1 MEAPAK
7 EGEKEQ
13 EAEDKCEVTEAKRRE
28 SLKDLRELK
37 NMSEDAGWSSK
48 MGSGDQ
54 PMGFSHMA
62 GKGDLQRAA
71 AGGRTRNFQ
80 STASWLCGGPEQG
93 SGEGGSLGEPCGW
106 LRVAG
111 IRFRPVL

>member
-1 MEAPAK
+1 
-7 EGEKEQ
+7 
-13 EAEDKCEVTEAKRRE
+13 
-28 SLKDLRELK
+28 
-37 NMSEDAGWSSK
+37 MSEDAGWSSK

-80 STASWLCGGPEQG
+80 STASGYVGPEQG
-93 SGEGGSLGEPCGW
+93 KGEGAAWGSPW
-106 LRVAG
+106 VAEG
-111 IRFRPVL
+111 GRWD

>member
-80 STASWLCGGPEQG
+80 STASWLCGGHSRAAVKAAAWG
-93 SGEGGSLGEPCGW
+93 SPVGG
-106 LRVAG
+106 
-111 IRFRPVL
+111 